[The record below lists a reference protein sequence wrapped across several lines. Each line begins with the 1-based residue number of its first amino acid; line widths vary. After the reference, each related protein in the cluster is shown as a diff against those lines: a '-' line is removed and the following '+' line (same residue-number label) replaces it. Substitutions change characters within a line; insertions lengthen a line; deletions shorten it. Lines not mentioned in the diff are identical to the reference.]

1 MDQPSLNSFEVLFDL
16 AEPAPFEHL
25 AFERYGKLGF
35 PSARRDL
42 PWIYSNFVQSLDG
55 VASFKGIHAMGS
67 AISRSAEDRWLMDL
81 LRAHADAV
89 LLGINTLTEETA
101 LGRETGRG
109 PDRGPVYAV
118 EDELCLDLRQK
129 LGRRR
134 EMNIFVTGAAAL
146 NLGDYAV
153 FDGDRVDAV
162 ILTTNL
168 GAKRLAE
175 QHSHPHVKIVV
186 AGDSQFIDL
195 PRAMCMLRQ
204 QLNIEHLLCEGG
216 PTLYGYMT
224 RGGLIDEKF
233 LTVAPLEVGVMI
245 PPEQKPSLAEEK
257 NPPKFRPTTFNAP
270 GFTYDTAPAWR
281 WMSCHKV
288 GDHQFNR
295 YRRRI

>member
-1 MDQPSLNSFEVLFDL
+1 MNLPRLRHFEILFDE
-16 AEPAPFEHL
+16 AEIAQFEHA
-25 AFERYGKLGF
+25 AFDRYGNLGF
-35 PSARRDL
+35 PAAPHDM
-42 PWIYSNFVQSLDG
+42 PWIYANFVQSLDG
-55 VASFKGIHAMGS
+55 VASFKGIHATGS

-89 LLGINTLTEETA
+89 LLGINTLSEETA
-101 LGRETGRG
+101 LERETGSG
-109 PDRGPVYAV
+109 PERGPVYAV
-118 EDELCLDLRQK
+118 EDELCVDLRRT

-162 ILTTNL
+162 IVTTNL

-175 QHSHPHVKIVV
+175 QRSHPHVRIIV
-186 AGDSQFIDL
+186 AGENQIVDL
-195 PRAMCMLRQ
+195 PRAMRILRK

-224 RGGLIDEKF
+224 RAELIHEKF
-233 LTVAPLEVGVMI
+233 LTIAPLEVGVMI
-245 PPEQKPSLAEEK
+245 PPEQKPSRAEEK
-257 NPPKFRPTTFNAP
+257 SPPKFRPTTFNAP
-270 GFTYDTAPAWR
+270 GFTYETAPAWH
-281 WMSCHKV
+281 WMSCRKI

-295 YRRRI
+295 YRRRN